1 MMVIPLMKINGKI
14 SNNFSKSMLRKI
26 LFLNIFFF
34 ITLSLNSYSFE
45 KEAEQLIQS
54 TTDNAKKIILDSNI
68 KIADK
73 KKKIEAIA
81 LDVVDVDGLGRFTLG
96 SSRKDLS
103 ETQLKKYTEIF
114 RVFFAKNISSRLQ
127 NYSDQNIKVTGSK
140 KINDNYVLVNS
151 KMTSKKDNQEIKI
164 DWRVF
169 NINNK
174 LVIRDLVV
182 EGLSLAKTQ
191 REEFASILASKGFDG
206 LMANL
211 NEFISK
217 N

>member
-1 MMVIPLMKINGKI
+1 MMVIPLLKISGKI

-45 KEAEQLIQS
+45 KEAEQLVQS

-68 KIADK
+68 KINDK
-73 KKKIEAIA
+73 KKKIEVIA

-140 KINDNYVLVNS
+140 KISDNYVLVNS

-191 REEFASILASKGFDG
+191 REEFGSILASKGFDG
-206 LMANL
+206 LIANL
-211 NEFISK
+211 KDFISK

>member
-26 LFLNIFFF
+26 FFLNIFFIIA
-34 ITLSLNSYSFE
+34 ITFNSYSFE
-45 KEAEQLIQS
+45 KEAEQLVQS

-68 KIADK
+68 KINDK

-81 LDVVDVDGLGRFTLG
+81 LEVVDVDGLGRFTLG

-140 KINDNYVLVNS
+140 KISDNYVLVNS
-151 KMTSKKDNQEIKI
+151 KMVSKKDNQEIKI

-174 LVIRDLVV
+174 LVIRDLVI

-211 NEFISK
+211 NDFISK

>member
-26 LFLNIFFF
+26 FFLNIFFIIA
-34 ITLSLNSYSFE
+34 ITFNSYSFE
-45 KEAEQLIQS
+45 KEAEQLVQS

-68 KIADK
+68 KINDK

-140 KINDNYVLVNS
+140 KISDNYVLVNS

-191 REEFASILASKGFDG
+191 REEFGSILASKGFDG
-206 LMANL
+206 LIANL
-211 NEFISK
+211 KDFISK

>member
-45 KEAEQLIQS
+45 KEAEQLVQS

-68 KIADK
+68 KINDK

-140 KINDNYVLVNS
+140 KISDNYVLVNS

-191 REEFASILASKGFDG
+191 REEFGSILASKGFDG
-206 LMANL
+206 LIANL
-211 NEFISK
+211 KDFISK

>member
-54 TTDNAKKIILDSNI
+54 TTDNAKKIILESNI
-68 KIADK
+68 KLADK

-140 KINDNYVLVNS
+140 KISDNYVLVNS
-151 KMTSKKDNQEIKI
+151 KMVSKKDNQEIKI

>member
-1 MMVIPLMKINGKI
+1 MFK
-14 SNNFSKSMLRKI
+14 KI
-26 LFLNIFFF
+26 LFLKIIFL
-34 ITLSLNSYSFE
+34 ITFSLNAFSFE
-45 KEAEQLIQS
+45 KEAEQLVQS

-81 LDVVDVDGLGRFTLG
+81 LDVVDVDGLGRFAIVA
-96 SSRKDLS
+96 SKKDLNES
-103 ETQLKKYTEIF
+103 QLKKYTEIF
-114 RVFFAKNISSRLQ
+114 KVFFAKNISSRLQ
-127 NYSDQNIKVTGSK
+127 NYSDQNITVTGSK
-140 KINDNYVLVNS
+140 KISDNYVLVNS
-151 KMTSKKDNQEIKI
+151 KMVSKKDNQEVKI

-191 REEFASILASKGFDG
+191 REEFGSILASKGFDG
-206 LMANL
+206 LIANL

>member
-26 LFLNIFFF
+26 FFLNIFFIIA
-34 ITLSLNSYSFE
+34 ITFNSYSFE
-45 KEAEQLIQS
+45 KEAEQLVQS

-68 KIADK
+68 KINDK

-140 KINDNYVLVNS
+140 KISDNYVLVNS
-151 KMTSKKDNQEIKI
+151 KMVSKKDNQEIKI

-191 REEFASILASKGFDG
+191 REEFGSILASKGFDG
-206 LMANL
+206 LIANL
-211 NEFISK
+211 KDFISK

>member
-26 LFLNIFFF
+26 FFLNIFFIIA
-34 ITLSLNSYSFE
+34 ITFNSYSFE
-45 KEAEQLIQS
+45 KKAEQLVQS

-68 KIADK
+68 KINDK

-81 LDVVDVDGLGRFTLG
+81 LEVVDVDGLGRFTLG

-140 KINDNYVLVNS
+140 KISDNYVLVNS
-151 KMTSKKDNQEIKI
+151 KMVSKKDNQEIKI

>member
-1 MMVIPLMKINGKI
+1 MFKKV
-14 SNNFSKSMLRKI
+14 
-26 LFLNIFFF
+26 LFLNIIFL
-34 ITLSLNSYSFE
+34 ITLSLNTFSFE
-45 KEAEQLIQS
+45 KEAEQLVQS

-68 KIADK
+68 KIVDK

-81 LDVVDVDGLGRFTLG
+81 LDVVDVDGLGRFSLG
-96 SSRKDLS
+96 ASEKDLNES
-103 ETQLKKYTEIF
+103 QLKKYTEIF
-114 RVFFAKNISSRLQ
+114 KVFFAKNISSRLQ
-127 NYSDQNIKVTGSK
+127 NYSDQNITVTGSK
-140 KINDNYVLVNS
+140 KISDNYVLVNS
-151 KMTSKKDNQEIKI
+151 KMVSKKDNQEVKI

-191 REEFASILASKGFDG
+191 REEFGSILASKGFDG
-206 LMANL
+206 LITNL

>member
-1 MMVIPLMKINGKI
+1 MMVMLLMKINGKI
-14 SNNFSKSMLRKI
+14 SNSLSKLMLRKI
-26 LFLNIFFF
+26 FFLNIFFF
-34 ITLSLNSYSFE
+34 ITLSFNSYSFE
-45 KEAEQLIQS
+45 KEAEQLVQS
-54 TTDNAKKIILDSNI
+54 TTDNAKKIILDSNT

-73 KKKIEAIA
+73 KKKIESIA
-81 LDVVDVDGLGRFTLG
+81 LNVVDVDGLGRFFLG
-96 SSRKDLS
+96 SSIKDLS
-103 ETQLKKYTEIF
+103 ETQLKKYTEVF

-127 NYSDQNIKVTGSK
+127 NYSDQNIKVAGSK
-140 KINDNYVLVNS
+140 KISDNYVLVNS
-151 KMTSKKDNQEIKI
+151 KMVSKKDNQEIKI

-182 EGLSLAKTQ
+182 EGVSLAKAQ
-191 REEFASILASKGFDG
+191 REEFGSLLASKGFDG
-206 LMANL
+206 LIANL

>member
-1 MMVIPLMKINGKI
+1 MFKKV
-14 SNNFSKSMLRKI
+14 
-26 LFLNIFFF
+26 LFLNIIFL
-34 ITLSLNSYSFE
+34 ITLSLNTFSFE
-45 KEAEQLIQS
+45 KEAEQLVQS

-68 KIADK
+68 KIVDK

-81 LDVVDVDGLGRFTLG
+81 LDVVDVDGLGRFSLG
-96 SSRKDLS
+96 ASEKDLNES
-103 ETQLKKYTEIF
+103 QLKKYREIF
-114 RVFFAKNISSRLQ
+114 KVFFAKNISSRLQ
-127 NYSDQNIKVTGSK
+127 NYSDQNITVTGSK
-140 KINDNYVLVNS
+140 KISDNYVLVNS
-151 KMTSKKDNQEIKI
+151 KMVSKKDNQEVKI

-191 REEFASILASKGFDG
+191 REEFGSILASKGFDG
-206 LMANL
+206 LIANL